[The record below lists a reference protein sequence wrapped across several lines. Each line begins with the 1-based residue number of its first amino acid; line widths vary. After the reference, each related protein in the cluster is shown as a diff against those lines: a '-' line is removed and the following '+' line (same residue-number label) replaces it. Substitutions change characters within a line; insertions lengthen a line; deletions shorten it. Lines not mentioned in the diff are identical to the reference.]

1 VRAGRSGM
9 VFAELVRASR
19 VLGSAVDIAAQTTSN
34 VTYST
39 ACLLGCSCEERE
51 PKLFA
56 WEDPIL

>member
-1 VRAGRSGM
+1 M